1 MNGVTNAISWP
12 DIVIAIVL
20 LVTTLRGI
28 KRGMIG
34 ELKGLVAL
42 AFGIAAAVSYG
53 GTFDAFVRDH
63 SHLAAPTAHV
73 IGMFLYGI
81 LAYAIVYV
89 IGAALQNVAKLP
101 LLNIANTILGGVVG
115 LAKGAIYS
123 WAILYVAL
131 LFPLPGD
138 IRGDLHRSALVAA
151 LQTPDRWFDAQLRD
165 KMPAFMR
172 PFGEP
177 MLDHHG
183 V

>member
-1 MNGVTNAISWP
+1 VSVAWP
-12 DIVIAIVL
+12 DIAIGFIL
-20 LVTTLRGI
+20 LFTTLRGL
-28 KRGMIG
+28 KRGMVA
-34 ELKGLVAL
+34 ELTGLVAL
-42 AFGIAAAVSYG
+42 GFGIAAAFAYTG
-53 GTFDAFVRDH
+53 AFDAFVRAH
-63 SHLAAPTAHV
+63 GHLGAAPAHV
-73 IGMFLYGI
+73 IGM
-81 LAYAIVYV
+81 LAYAGLAYALVYAL
-89 IGAALQNVAKLP
+89 GAALSSIARLPILNVANA
-101 LLNIANTILGGVVG
+101 LLGAAAG
-115 LAKGAIYS
+115 LIKGAVYA

>member
-1 MNGVTNAISWP
+1 VSVAWP
-12 DIVIAIVL
+12 DIAIGFIL
-20 LVTTLRGI
+20 LFTTLRGL
-28 KRGMIG
+28 KRGMVA
-34 ELKGLVAL
+34 ELTGLVAL
-42 AFGIAAAVSYG
+42 GFGIAAAFAYTG
-53 GTFDAFVRDH
+53 AFDALVRAH
-63 SHLAAPTAHV
+63 GHLGAAPAHV
-73 IGMFLYGI
+73 IGM
-81 LAYAIVYV
+81 LAYAGLAYALVYAL
-89 IGAALQNVAKLP
+89 GAALSSIARLPILNVANA
-101 LLNIANTILGGVVG
+101 LLGAAAG
-115 LAKGAIYS
+115 LIKGAVYA

-177 MLDHHG
+177 ILDHHG

>member
-1 MNGVTNAISWP
+1 MANA
-12 DIVIAIVL
+12 L
-20 LVTTLRGI
+20 LG
-28 KRGMIG
+28 
-34 ELKGLVAL
+34 
-42 AFGIAAAVSYG
+42 AAA
-53 GTFDAFVRDH
+53 
-63 SHLAAPTAHV
+63 
-73 IGMFLYGI
+73 
-81 LAYAIVYV
+81 
-89 IGAALQNVAKLP
+89 
-101 LLNIANTILGGVVG
+101 G
-115 LAKGAIYS
+115 LIKGAVYA

-177 MLDHHG
+177 ILDHHG